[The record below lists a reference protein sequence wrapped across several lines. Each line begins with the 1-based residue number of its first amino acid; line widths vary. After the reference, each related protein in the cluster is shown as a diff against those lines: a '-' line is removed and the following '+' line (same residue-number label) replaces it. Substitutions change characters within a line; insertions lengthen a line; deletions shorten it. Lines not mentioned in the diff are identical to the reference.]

1 MGDMILEARQVEF
14 SYPHA
19 PAAAVSGL
27 DLTVGAGELVG
38 VVGPNGG
45 GKTTLLRLLLGALT
59 PSRGQVAVL
68 GRPTGEWDRRA
79 LARVVGVVAQ
89 REEPAFPIRAR
100 ESVLLGRYPHLGPL
114 GAARPGDHAVVD
126 RALARCDASHLA
138 ARWVSTLSG
147 GEWQRVRVA
156 RALAQEPR
164 ALVLDE
170 PTANLDLRHEVEL
183 FDLVSELVKHQGLA
197 GLIVT
202 HHVNLA
208 ARFVDRILVLER
220 GHPRASGPP
229 REVLTQDVLERVFG
243 CPLELVHW
251 RGVPQLVPLR
261 RGE

>member
-1 MGDMILEARQVEF
+1 
-14 SYPHA
+14 
-19 PAAAVSGL
+19 
-27 DLTVGAGELVG
+27 
-38 VVGPNGG
+38 
-45 GKTTLLRLLLGALT
+45 
-59 PSRGQVAVL
+59 
-68 GRPTGEWDRRA
+68 
-79 LARVVGVVAQ
+79 
-89 REEPAFPIRAR
+89 
-100 ESVLLGRYPHLGPL
+100 
-114 GAARPGDHAVVD
+114 
-126 RALARCDASHLA
+126 
-138 ARWVSTLSG
+138 VSTLSG

>member
-1 MGDMILEARQVEF
+1 MILEARQVEF
-14 SYPHA
+14 AYPRA
-19 PAAAVSGL
+19 PTPAVRGV
-27 DLTVGAGELVG
+27 DLAVGAGELVG
-38 VVGPNGG
+38 LVGPNGG

-59 PSRGQVAVL
+59 PSGGQVAVL
-68 GRPTGEWDRRA
+68 GRATSEWDRRT
-79 LARVVGVVAQ
+79 LARTVGVVAQ
-89 REEPAFPIRAR
+89 REEPAFPIRVR

-114 GAARPGDHAVVD
+114 GAVRPADHAVVD
-126 RALARCDASHLA
+126 QALARCDVSHLA
-138 ARWVSTLSG
+138 GRWVSTLSG

-170 PTANLDLRHEVEL
+170 PTANLDVRHEIEV
-183 FDLVSELVKHQGLA
+183 FELVAELVRHQGLA

-208 ARFVDRILVLER
+208 ARFVDRIVVLEN
-220 GHPRASGPP
+220 GHQRAAGPP
-229 REVLTQDVLERVFG
+229 REVLTREVLERVFG
-243 CPLELVHW
+243 CPVELIHW